1 MLKDII
7 LERMKLYEEISKK
20 DKEKIFIAAIKND
33 VRYENNKDILKII
46 NNVKTMEQLQQQL
59 EKFFNVENVKYYK
72 KITNIENFIK
82 YVKLKAIKIA
92 NNEFLQTVFINYLL
106 CKNNLC
112 PILNFAFDEWYY
124 RKKYSESLFINQVDL
139 STTYLYRLVELKK
152 EDKSFSKGAYSYIN
166 IDYKHKIVQ
175 KIPRNFAAKMFAN
188 EDEYKTMLCLSK
200 TELRYNIPKVINFD
214 IETGIIKKEYI
225 LGILGHEMLERK
237 LLNKEIIQKLK
248 DLYEN
253 IINITQRLDIKLDIH
268 PSNFIWSEKF
278 KRWFLIDLGIVPEI
292 AYKYYPQNF
301 EEYFKK
307 VWLERL
313 ERMKKFPIR
322 SVYI

>member
-1 MLKDII
+1 MFKDII
-7 LERMKLYEEISKK
+7 LERMKLYEEISKE
-20 DKEKIFIAAIKND
+20 DKKKLFIATIKND
-33 VRYENNKDILKII
+33 MRYENNKDILKFI
-46 NNVKTMEQLQQQL
+46 NDAKAMKKLQHQL
-59 EKFFNVENVKYYK
+59 EKFFNSENVKYYK

-82 YVKLKAIKIA
+82 NIKSKAIEIT
-92 NNEFLQTVFINYLL
+92 NNEFWQTVFINYLL

-139 STTYLYRLVELKK
+139 STTYLYRLVKLKEK
-152 EDKSFSKGAYSYIN
+152 GKSFPKGAYSYIN
-166 IDYKHKIVQ
+166 IDYKNKIVQ

-188 EDEYKTMLCLSK
+188 KDEYKTMLCLSK
-200 TELRYNIPKVINFD
+200 TKLRYNIPKVINFD
-214 IETGIIKKEYI
+214 IKTGIIKKEYI
-225 LGILGHEMLERK
+225 SGISGHKILERE
-237 LLNKEIIQKLK
+237 LLSEEIIQKLK
-248 DLYEN
+248 VLYEN
-253 IINITQRLDIKLDIH
+253 IINITQKLNIKLDIH
-268 PSNFIWSEKF
+268 PSNFIWSEKL

-313 ERMKKFPIR
+313 ERMQKIPIR